1 MSDTAVAEAPRR
13 RGRKPNA
20 VKAAETAAK
29 IAEKAASIPP
39 RPSMRPDMKEDS
51 PRSRAAKRAAEIRGN
66 LGGGIDEGTD
76 EFAAPPAPDGWTYEW
91 KRHTTYGKEDP
102 AYQVQLAHEG
112 WEPVPTVRHPHMMPG
127 GKGYELI
134 ERKGMVLMERPAE
147 ITNEVR
153 SIELRRARQQVRMKE
168 QQLATAPEGTMTRDD
183 ARVAPKI
190 KRSFEPIPIPED
202 Q

>member
-1 MSDTAVAEAPRR
+1 MSNENMTSEAPRR
-13 RGRKPNA
+13 RGRPPRTNEA
-20 VKAAETAAK
+20 AAK
-29 IAEKAASIPP
+29 IAEKAAAIPP
-39 RPSMRPDMKEDS
+39 RAPMRPDLREDS

-76 EFAAPPAPDGWTYEW
+76 DFAAPPAPDGWTYEW

-112 WEPVPTVRHPHMMPG
+112 WEPVPTNRHPHMMPG

-134 ERKGMVLMERPAE
+134 ERKGMVLMERPQE

-168 QQLATAPEGTMTRDD
+168 QQLAATPEGTMTRDD

-190 KRSFEPIPIPED
+190 KKGFEPIPIPGD
-202 Q
+202 